1 MSTINRGP
9 LGSAFLINRDS
20 TNGGNHG
27 GGNASPGSST
37 ETAPV
42 SLAEPTSSAAAG
54 SKPGAS
60 PASTGAIPMPGPTLA
75 PTPSSPP
82 PMAAAPATMAAVMAA
97 PGAVPVAPPRGSLVT
112 TDLVRSLAEVKGQA
126 QFLLYLADQIED
138 SLHQLVE
145 EHDDCQNAFLCR
157 ILSMYSGQLETKHHG
172 LGDKIAETCQ
182 EVYVTVREYDAT

>member
-9 LGSAFLINRDS
+9 LGSAFLINRES
-20 TNGGNHG
+20 SHG
-27 GGNASPGSST
+27 TATAGAFST
-37 ETAPV
+37 EPHPST
-42 SLAEPTSSAAAG
+42 G
-54 SKPGAS
+54 SKTTPTIS
-60 PASTGAIPMPGPTLA
+60 SSSEPIPMPGPTLA
-75 PTPSSPP
+75 APSPSTDYSSSSSSVDF
-82 PMAAAPATMAAVMAA
+82 AP
-97 PGAVPVAPPRGSLVT
+97 PGAVPVPPPRGSLIA

-157 ILSMYSGQLETKHHG
+157 ILSMYSAQLETKHHG
-172 LGDKIAETCQ
+172 LGDKISETCQ